1 MNIFSKVASLTLFGA
16 ISLSAVSLDSLIVA
30 SLQEHPSLQVIKER
44 IDAADIAVLLSRKLS
59 NPKLTLNIN
68 DIQLNDINNRSI
80 ERMQSSAITLEQ
92 KLPYFGKLDLEE
104 KSALANKE
112 TKIFMLEEAKALL
125 VSKIKHSAYRVWELT
140 TLYSIICKFEELTQ
154 QSIDLSTAYTVT
166 TPNQHMGIMSATMSL
181 SNLKIRKNRLLQAM
195 EAQYSNL
202 SYLSTKQVFD
212 LQIELFMPKLT
223 NLKELTK
230 ELQNNFTMKAE
241 ASSVKEAKA
250 LLALRDLEVYPD
262 PTVKAGYFYRNSY
275 EDYLSLAVGI
285 ALPVYGAEKL
295 KSQRQ
300 RKKLLESKSI
310 LNNTQKRVQS
320 ELEAHYAYMRQAH
333 TTYTILTKESMPQ
346 IEHMFDLSSSSITA
360 GGDLFKYI
368 DLIKQELR
376 LEEQRISAVAEYYK
390 HNASIEALLG
400 VQK

>member
-30 SLQEHPSLQVIKER
+30 SLQEHPSLQAIKER
-44 IDAADIAVLLSRKLS
+44 ISSANITVLLSRKLS

-92 KLPYFGKLDLEE
+92 KLPYFGKLDLKE

-125 VSKIKHSAYRVWELT
+125 VSKIKHSAYKVWELT
-140 TLYSIICKFEELTQ
+140 TMYSIICKFEELTQ

-195 EAQYSNL
+195 EAEYANL

-223 NLKELTK
+223 TLKVLIK
-230 ELQNNFTMKAE
+230 ELQNNFTIKAQ

-250 LLALRDLEVYPD
+250 LLKSRALEAYPD
-262 PTVKAGYFYRNSY
+262 PTIKAGYFYRNSY
-275 EDYLSLAVGI
+275 EDYLSLAIGI
-285 ALPVYGAEKL
+285 TLPIYGIEKL

>member
-1 MNIFSKVASLTLFGA
+1 MNIFSKVTSIIFFGS
-16 ISLSAVSLDSLIVA
+16 ITLSAVSLDSLIEVA
-30 SLQEHPSLQVIKER
+30 LLKHPSLQVIKER
-44 IDAADIAVLLSRKLS
+44 IDSADKTVLLSRKLS
-59 NPKLTLNIN
+59 NPKLTFSIN

-92 KLPYFGKLDLEE
+92 KLPYFGKLDSKEQG
-104 KSALANKE
+104 ALANKE
-112 TKIFMLEEAKALL
+112 AQIFKLEETKSLL

-154 QSIDLSTAYTVT
+154 QSIDLSTAYTAT
-166 TPNQHMGIMSATMSL
+166 TQNQHMGIMSATMNL
-181 SNLKIRKNRLLQAM
+181 SDLKIRKNRLLQAM
-195 EAQYSNL
+195 QAQYANL
-202 SYLSTKQVFD
+202 SYLSAKKVFD
-212 LQIELFMPKLT
+212 LEIELFMPKLT

-230 ELQNNFTMKAE
+230 KLQNNFTIKAQL
-241 ASSVKEAKA
+241 SSVKEAKA
-250 LLALRDLEVYPD
+250 LLVLRDLEAYPD
-262 PTVKAGYFYRNSY
+262 PTIKTGYFYRNSY
-275 EDYLSLAVGI
+275 EDYLSFAVGI
-285 ALPVYGAEKL
+285 TLPVYGSEKL

-300 RKKLLESKSI
+300 RKKLFESQSI
-310 LNNTQKRVQS
+310 LNNTERKIQS

-333 TTYTILTKESMPQ
+333 ITYTILTKESMPQ
-346 IEHMFDLSSSSITA
+346 IEHMFDLSSSSITV

-390 HNASIEALLG
+390 HYASIEALLG